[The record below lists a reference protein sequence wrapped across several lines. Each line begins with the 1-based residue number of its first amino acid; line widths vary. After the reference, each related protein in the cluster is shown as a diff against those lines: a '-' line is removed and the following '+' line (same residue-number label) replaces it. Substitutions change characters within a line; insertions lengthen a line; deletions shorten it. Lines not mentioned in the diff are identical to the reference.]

1 MTAVLAIIGLVVA
14 TSALAAVF
22 MWAAFRFAS
31 HLPDAH
37 QLDGFDLH
45 DGATMRADRRNRL
58 TAVNTEIERAATEAR
73 EAGKW

>member
-1 MTAVLAIIGLVVA
+1 MIWLAAAIGLF
-14 TSALAAVF
+14 L
-22 MWAAFRFAS
+22 FAMFVGT
-31 HLPDAH
+31 LLGAGARDT
-37 QLDGFDLH
+37 DTLH